1 MSKHDALSTRL
12 KGYEEVTRYKLYP
25 RTFTVL
31 RLDGVSFSNFTK
43 YLEKPFDDGLIEDM
57 NLTAIHLAENIM
69 GCKAVFTQSDE
80 INIIVTDFDN
90 LTTESW
96 YGGIIQKIASI
107 SASIASAKFNQL
119 RTLRNLQPNDEDRN
133 FIFDDDLLKLKL
145 AYFDCR
151 VFQIPFVEEAI
162 NIFQWRQQD
171 ATRNSI
177 SSVAQSLYSHKQL
190 EGKNSSELQEM
201 IFAKGINWNDL
212 DEGKKRGRLIVKV
225 QKEITTDKGTAI
237 RNKWEVVET
246 PIFSTPEGKELLR
259 NIILPK

>member
-1 MSKHDALSTRL
+1 MSKYDALSTRL

-25 RTFTVL
+25 RAFTIL

-43 YLEKPFDDGLIEDM
+43 HLAKPFDDGLIEDM

-96 YGGIIQKIASI
+96 YGGIVQKVASI

-119 RTLRNLQPNDEDRN
+119 RILRNLQPNDEDRN
-133 FIFDDDLLKLKL
+133 FIFEEDLLKLKL

-151 VFQIPFVEEAI
+151 VFQLPYIEEVL
-162 NIFQWRQQD
+162 NLLQWRQQD

-177 SSVAQSLYSHKQL
+177 QAVAQSLYSHKEL
-190 EGKNSSELQEM
+190 DGKNSSELQEM
-201 IFAKGINWNDL
+201 IFQKGINWNNL
-212 DEGKKRGRLIVKV
+212 DEGKKRGRLIVK
-225 QKEITTDKGTAI
+225 QQYEKQGAI
-237 RNKWEVVET
+237 RNKWNVIET
-246 PIFSTPEGKELLR
+246 PIFSTPEGKEYLR
-259 NIILPK
+259 TIILPNKQ